1 MGLFEVRMKFS
12 FTKSLLLA
20 IPFLALLGCT
30 AEPDPPGSGV
40 IEDPKVKICWE
51 AGEFGAHHLSG
62 GVDLLIYPD
71 LVVMNGKGETVGRF
85 LVVNG
90 SIGNIL
96 GTDGSTLLQNVDLMT
111 LPVEPVNFPAI
122 IVNGP
127 SWYAKDATGGYVIQ
141 NDQIGSVTDPITG
154 DLIAQ
159 ANFANLPF
167 ISIHNGADGSLITTF
182 LSDTLAIYNV
192 GDRCTYTP
200 PPPSSSSEEPVF
212 TSSDVG
218 PGPVTEVSS
227 SSISPVTEPS
237 SSSVQPTAKS
247 SSSSTPKS
255 SSSSQKTSGGCPT
268 IKTKGGSSGSGWATR
283 YWDCCKP
290 SCSWNENAGGNPTK
304 QCTNKGRSP
313 NSDWGGGSVCN
324 GGPNMTCISQI
335 PFTVDGC
342 DEYGFAFAAV
352 PASNGGQCGKCF
364 QLTFT
369 GKGKYGDSRNL
380 ANIKGK
386 KLIIMVTNV
395 GSDVEQGQFD
405 IMIPGGGV
413 GIFNGC
419 SSMGWGN
426 QGAQYGG
433 LLSNCEEETNYNA
446 AQTKECLQKKC
457 NSVFSNDTEAKNGC
471 LFLANW
477 MSAAG
482 NPMHNYTEVECPQVL
497 KDKY

>member
-1 MGLFEVRMKFS
+1 MKFS
-12 FTKSLLLA
+12 FTKSLWFA
-20 IPFLALLGCT
+20 IPLFVLIGCT
-30 AEPDPPGSGV
+30 AEPDPPGAGV
-40 IEDPKVKICWE
+40 TEDPKMKVCWE

-71 LVVMNGKGETVGRF
+71 LVVMNGRAETVGRF

-96 GTDGSTLLQNVDLMT
+96 GTDGGTLLQNVDLMS
-111 LPVEPVNFPAI
+111 LPVEPMNFPAI

-141 NDQIGSVTDPITG
+141 NDANGTVTDPITG

-182 LSDTLAIYNV
+182 LSDTLKIYNV

-200 PPPSSSSEEPVF
+200 PPPPPSSSSEEPIYY
-212 TSSDVG
+212 SSENV
-218 PGPVTEVSS
+218 GPVTTTS
-227 SSISPVTEPS
+227 SSIGTQPDQKS
-237 SSSVQPTAKS
+237 SSSVTPVAKS

-255 SSSSQKTSGGCPT
+255 SSSSQGGSGKCPT

-290 SCSWNENAGGNPTK
+290 SCSWNENSGGHPTK
-304 QCTNKGRSP
+304 QCTNKGRNS
-313 NSDWGGGSVCN
+313 NSDWGGGSICS

-335 PFTVDGC
+335 PFTIDGC

-369 GKGKYGDSRNL
+369 GKGKYGDNL
-380 ANIKGK
+380 NISSIKGK

-413 GIFNGC
+413 GLFNGC
-419 SSMGWGN
+419 SSMGWGD

-433 LLSNCEEETNYNA
+433 LLSKCEEESNYKA
-446 AQTKECLQKKC
+446 AATQTCLKNKC
-457 NSVFSNDTEAKNGC
+457 NSVFSNDAEAKKGC
-471 LFLANW
+471 MFLAEW
-477 MSAAG
+477 MHAAG
-482 NPMHNYTEVECPQVL
+482 NPMHNYVEVECPSEL
-497 KDKY
+497 SSKY